1 METFR
6 QKLKARVI
14 GLAAVILMMN
24 IVYLVLLVFGDR
36 LSILPGVIP
45 EYMRAFTSGA
55 LSGLSLFLVIRL
67 IIAAVSLRSP
77 EAVKSRYIKEN
88 DERKNMIANK
98 TGSLGFQI
106 VGVGLGFAAVIAGFF
121 DQTVFFTL
129 ITALLF
135 LVLVKAALR
144 VYFSRKY

>member
-6 QKLKARVI
+6 QKLKTRVI
-14 GLAAVILMMN
+14 WLAAVILVM
-24 IVYLVLLVFGDR
+24 LLVYR
-36 LSILPGVIP
+36 MLPIP
-45 EYMRAFTSGA
+45 ADVPDYMKAFTLGA
-55 LSGLSLFLVIRL
+55 LSGLLLFLMIRL
-67 IIAAVSLRSP
+67 IIAAVSLRSD

-88 DERKNMIANK
+88 DERKHIIQQK

-106 VGVGLGFAAVIAGFF
+106 SGVGLGFAAVIAGFF

-135 LVLVKAALR
+135 LVLVKASLR
-144 VYFSRKY
+144 LYFARKY